1 MDAPFNVLIAG
12 GGVAG
17 LEAALALRDLAGERV
32 KTTLLTPEED
42 FVCRPMRVVEP
53 FSHPGAPRYPI
64 ASFAEEAHAE
74 LITDSFK
81 WLEPGARLVHTA
93 GGQELCYDA
102 LLLAIGAR
110 LHPAFRHAVTLDD
123 RLLDEQLHGLIRDVE
138 DGYVRRIAFVAP
150 SRMGW
155 PLPIYELALMTARR
169 AFDMNI
175 EVEITVATPEDAPL
189 ALFGSAASEA
199 VRRLLAEHGIGIV
212 TSAHC
217 AIPRAGRVV
226 IHPRNWTLLVD
237 RIVAL
242 PELTGPSTPGVP
254 KDAQAGLIPVDPY
267 CRVRGL
273 ERVYA
278 AGDATDFPV
287 KFGGIAAQ
295 QADTAATAIAAL
307 AGARVKLHKFLPV
320 VQATLLGG
328 DRPLRLRAHITG
340 GHGSTSEVAELTS
353 FEPARKIEASYL
365 VPYFDSHQPVEALP

>member
-17 LEAALALRDLAGERV
+17 LEAALALQDLAGDRV
-32 KTTLLTPEED
+32 QTTLLTPDED

-64 ASFAEEAHAE
+64 ASIAEDAGAE
-74 LITDSFK
+74 LITDRFK
-81 WLEPGARLVHTA
+81 WLEPGASVVHTA

-102 LLLAIGAR
+102 LLLALGAR

-123 RLLDEQLHGLIRDVE
+123 RLLDEQLHGLIRDIE
-138 DGYVRRIAFVAP
+138 DGYVRRIAFVVP

-155 PLPIYELALMTARR
+155 PLPVYELALMTARR

-175 EVEITVATPEDAPL
+175 EVEITIATPEDAPL

-199 VRRLLAEHGIGIV
+199 VHRVLAQHGIETV

-217 AIPRAGRVV
+217 AVPRAGRVV
-226 IHPRNWTLLVD
+226 IYPRNWTLLVD
-237 RIVAL
+237 RVVAL
-242 PELTGPSTPGVP
+242 PELTGPPTPGVP

-295 QADTAATAIAAL
+295 QADTAAAAIASL
-307 AGARVKLHKFLPV
+307 AGAPIEPHKFLPV

-328 DRPLRLRAHITG
+328 NRPLRLRAHITG

-353 FEPARKIEASYL
+353 FDPAHKIEAAYL
-365 VPYFDSHQPVEALP
+365 VANLEARQPVEAIP